1 MIKDS
6 QFDGYC
12 VTDDGKVYSKKTHRF
27 LKQFTK
33 ENVKQRADFIG
44 TI

>member
-12 VTDDGKVYSKKTHRF
+12 VTDERCKTAGGFHWNYVNGGR
-27 LKQFTK
+27 KYG
-33 ENVKQRADFIG
+33 EN
-44 TI
+44 T